1 MSEEL
6 VQYLK
11 KINYDKQYKRLMS
24 KLKGKSVIIYGAGQ
38 LFQLINERY
47 DLSSLNIIGVS
58 DKKYTPEDEGQDF
71 LGYKIIPYNRI
82 MDYKPDYVAVATLN
96 YLNIIESLVCE
107 VFDKTKTKV
116 IPLAKKPL
124 LTLLKEIWAA

>member
-24 KLKGKSVIIYGAGQ
+24 KLKGKSVIIYGTGQ
-38 LFQLINERY
+38 LFQLIKERY

-82 MDYKPDYVAVATLN
+82 LDYKPDYVAVATLN

-124 LTLLKEIWAA
+124 LTLLKEIWAE